1 MAEIVVLGNFVVD
14 IIGKPIDRLPERGR
28 LTMIDTL
35 ETHVGGNGPN
45 TSGALGRLGASVA
58 VVGCVG
64 ADLYGR
70 FLTEQ
75 LEEWGVDTR
84 PVVRDAATATA
95 LTLVAVD
102 GSGERSFIH
111 HLGAN
116 AAFSPA
122 DVDWSLLGAVRHV
135 HLASYFILPGFAG
148 RAAAAFLAE
157 ARRRGAT
164 TSLDVCWDR
173 TGSWMELLRPCLP
186 YIDFLM
192 PSEDE
197 AQQLTGHTEPLAIVR
212 SLQEAGA
219 RTVVL
224 KLGEQ
229 GCLYAGEEG
238 VYRIPALKVAV
249 RETTGAG
256 DCFIA
261 GFLFG
266 RMRGWDL
273 ERTLRFANACG
284 ARAVRAVGGVTGM
297 AAAAEIEE
305 WARQAPVREIR

>member
-28 LTMIDTL
+28 LSMIDTL

-45 TSGALGRLGASVA
+45 TSGALGRLGADVA
-58 VVGCVG
+58 VGGRVGD
-64 ADLYGR
+64 DLYGR

-75 LEEWGVDTR
+75 LEDWGVDTR
-84 PVVRDAATATA
+84 PVVRDAVAATG

-116 AAFSPA
+116 ADFSPA
-122 DVDWSLLGAVRHV
+122 DVDWNSLGTPQHV
-135 HLASYFILPGFAG
+135 HLASYFILPQFGGGAAVEFL
-148 RAAAAFLAE
+148 AAA
-157 ARRRGAT
+157 RSRGAT

-173 TGSWMELLRPCLP
+173 SGAWMEQLRPCLP
-186 YIDFLM
+186 HLDFLM
-192 PSEDE
+192 PSEEE
-197 AQQLTGHTEPLAIVR
+197 AQQLTGRTEPVEIVHALR
-212 SLQEAGA
+212 DAGA

-229 GCLYAGEEG
+229 GCLFAGEEG
-238 VYRIPALKVAV
+238 LIRLSALSVAV

-266 RMRGWDL
+266 RLRGWDL
-273 ERTLRFANACG
+273 DRTLRFANACG
-284 ARAVRAVGGVTGM
+284 ARAVTAVGGVTGM
-297 AAAAEIEE
+297 ARAAEIEE
-305 WARQAPVREIR
+305 WARQVPVRGSE